1 VFTLLRLFSCQI
13 WLYFEWNS
21 AKTDRFLLEAIYI
34 ADDYCM
40 VLKSMTVERLT
51 YTPFKSR

>member
-40 VLKSMTVERLT
+40 ALKSMTVERLT